1 MIQHDDTRVIGIDL
15 GGSNVR
21 TAVVN
26 AQGRMLARDQ
36 DITPARERSEAI
48 VRAVLESVTRVL
60 EKAHMAA
67 SDLGAVGLACAGL
80 SSPETGIL
88 YTSPNLPGLKDVPL
102 ADLVE
107 KELGKKVL
115 LMNDA
120 NAAAIGELH
129 LGAARGARNFIYIT
143 ISTGIGGGVIIDGK
157 IYTGSIGF
165 ASEPGHM
172 VIDDEGPVCY
182 CGSKGCWE
190 TLASGTALERYARQC
205 IEEGRKTSILDYAD
219 GDAERVTAEDVH
231 KAAQAG
237 DALANEVIART
248 AYYVGVGL
256 ANLINIFNPEL
267 IVIGGG
273 LSNIGDM
280 LLKPAYDE
288 AKRRAF
294 PQIYQAVRFARA
306 ELGDDSGLLGAAI
319 FVLGEM
325 DGLGRLSIR

>member
-1 MIQHDDTRVIGIDL
+1 MSERDDTRVIGIDL
-15 GGSNVR
+15 GGTSVR

-36 DITPARERSEAI
+36 GITPAREGSDAI
-48 VRAVLESVTRVL
+48 VKSVLGSVGRVL
-60 EKAHMAA
+60 EKPHMAA

-80 SSPETGIL
+80 SNPETGIL

-102 ADLVE
+102 AGLIE
-107 KELGKKVL
+107 NELGKKVF

-120 NAAAIGELH
+120 NAAAVGEMH
-129 LGAARGARNFIYIT
+129 LGAARGARNFVYIT
-143 ISTGIGGGVIIDGK
+143 LSTGIGAGVVIDGK
-157 IYTGSIGF
+157 IYTGSTGF

-182 CGSKGCWE
+182 CGSRGCWE
-190 TLASGTALERYARQC
+190 TLASGTALAKYARQR
-205 IEEGRKTSILDYAD
+205 IEEGRKTSILDYAG
-219 GDAERVTAEDVH
+219 GDAEKVRAEDVH
-231 KAAQAG
+231 QAAQTG
-237 DALANEVIART
+237 DTLAKEVIART

-273 LSNIGDM
+273 LTNIGDM
-280 LLKPAYDE
+280 LLEPAYEE

-294 PQIYQAVRFARA
+294 PQTYQAVRFARA
-306 ELGDDSGLLGAAI
+306 ELGDDSGLLGAAL

-325 DGLGRLSIR
+325 GRLGGLLRP